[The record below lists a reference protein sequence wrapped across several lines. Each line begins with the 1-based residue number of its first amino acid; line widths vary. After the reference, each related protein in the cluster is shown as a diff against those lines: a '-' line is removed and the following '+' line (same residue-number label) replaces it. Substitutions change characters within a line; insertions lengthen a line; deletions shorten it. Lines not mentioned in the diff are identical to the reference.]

1 MKRLFLTLILALLAI
16 FIYSF
21 LSGTLLFKDQQEYF
35 QTASNLMNNNL
46 LYSKNTTDFID
57 YRSFAKRPLAIPLY
71 VLFNHQNIYLIRV
84 SQATVILLIFFIG
97 LLFLRVFTSTKRSFL
112 LFGVLFSLNFTFL
125 VHSSFVFADLL
136 LSAIVTI
143 ATFLYFDKRNAEK
156 NKSIWLG
163 FLWAI
168 ALAIKPVLLP
178 SLVFI
183 PFLMGYYLIKKNEIY
198 WTFLFPFLVY
208 FFTSSLNYQNT
219 GRFEYSSMTTINL
232 VQYNARLTI
241 ADAFGYDSAM
251 AFSENKA
258 FTIPRSKEEYARYK
272 VEASTICTTAILD
285 NISSYIK
292 IHVMGSVKMVLDPG
306 RFELY
311 SYFGLPTENDSLTEA
326 FIGGRY
332 NQAVNQLKDGGW
344 LIIVFLALLGI
355 SLLKLAGFIFNIKT
369 IGKTWPLFV
378 VVGYFMAVT
387 GPVGAARLFLP
398 GSVVFLIISVLGL
411 EKMLYFFQKR
421 SKRQNVLSKFFFSLF
436 P

>member
-21 LSGTLLFKDQQEYF
+21 LSGTLLFKDQQEYL

-57 YRSFAKRPLAIPLY
+57 YRSFAKRPLALPLY

-183 PFLMGYYLIKKNEIY
+183 PFFMGYYLIKKKEIY
-198 WTFLFPFLVY
+198 WPFLFPFLVY

-258 FTIPRSKEEYARYK
+258 FTIPSSKEEYARYK
-272 VEASTICTTAILD
+272 VEASKICTNAILD

-292 IHVMGSVKMVLDPG
+292 IHVLGSVKMVVDPG
-306 RFELY
+306 RFDLY
-311 SYFGLPTENDSLTEA
+311 NYFGMSTENDSVTEE
-326 FIGGRY
+326 FLGGRY
-332 NQAVNQLKDGGW
+332 NQALNHLRDGGW
-344 LIIVFLALLGI
+344 LILLFLALLGI
-355 SLLKLAGFIFNIKT
+355 SLLKLAGFLFSIST
-369 IGKTWPLFV
+369 IRKTWPLFFV
-378 VVGYFMAVT
+378 VIYFMAVT

-398 GSVVFLIISVLGL
+398 VSVIFLIISILGL

-421 SKRQNVLSKFFFSLF
+421 SKR
-436 P
+436 

>member
-21 LSGTLLFKDQQEYF
+21 LSGNLPFKDQQEYL
-35 QTASNLMNNNL
+35 QTASNLLNNNL

-57 YRSFAKRPLAIPLY
+57 YRSFAKRPLGLPLY
-71 VLFNHQNIYLIRV
+71 VLFNHQNVYLIRV
-84 SQATVILLIFFIG
+84 SQATVILLLFFVG

-112 LFGVLFSLNFTFL
+112 LFGVLFSLNFSFL
-125 VHSSFVFADLL
+125 VHSALVFADLL
-136 LSAIVTI
+136 LSAIVTL
-143 ATFLYFDKRNAEK
+143 ATFLYFDKRNTEK

-168 ALAIKPVLLP
+168 ALAVKPVLLP

-183 PFLMGYYLIKKNEIY
+183 PFLMAYYLIKKKEFY
-198 WTFLFPFLVY
+198 WPLLFPFFVF

-241 ADAFGYDSAM
+241 ADAFGYDSAI

-258 FTIPRSKEEYARYK
+258 FTVPRSKEEYAKYK
-272 VEASTICTTAILD
+272 VEATEICKNAILN

-292 IHVMGSVKMVLDPG
+292 IHVLGSVKMIVDPG
-306 RFELY
+306 RFDLY
-311 SYFGLPTENDSLTEA
+311 NYFGMSTENDSVTEE
-326 FIGGRY
+326 FLGGHY
-332 NQAVNQLKDGGW
+332 NQAVNHLKDGGW

-355 SLLKLAGFIFNIKT
+355 SLLKLAGFLFSMST
-369 IGKTWPLFV
+369 IRKTWPLFFV
-378 VVGYFMAVT
+378 VIYFMAVT

-398 GSVVFLIISVLGL
+398 VSVIFLVISILGL

-421 SKRQNVLSKFFFSLF
+421 SKR
-436 P
+436 